1 MKQKDTI
8 EHIPLSEKEISQ
20 NRFICDSLKKSL
32 DAEVNELDST
42 SSAKLISA
50 RYRALEQLQ
59 TQKQSIFTGYGRVG
73 LAVAVAASIVITVTL
88 LIEAPRQ
95 VIEINTSN
103 EATLFEN
110 LNILASSDSVEF
122 YQSLD
127 FLIWL
132 ENESDTQG

>member
-32 DAEVNELDST
+32 DAEVNELDSI
-42 SSAKLISA
+42 SSSKLKSA

-59 TQKQSIFTGYGRVG
+59 TQNQSIFTGFGRIG
-73 LAVAVAASIVITVTL
+73 IAVVASVVITVTL
-88 LIEAPRQ
+88 LIEAPQQ
-95 VIEINTSN
+95 VTEINTST
-103 EATLFEN
+103 ETILFEN
-110 LNILASSDSVEF
+110 FNILASSDSVEF